1 LAHSSDSERAVGEQE
16 KTMAAKLKHPA
27 SIEIK
32 RQLVN
37 EIELAEITGRPR
49 RTWQKDR
56 LFNRG
61 APFYRVR
68 GSIYYDLQETL
79 AWMKSQKGG
88 GEAA

>member
-1 LAHSSDSERAVGEQE
+1 
-16 KTMAAKLKHPA
+16 MASKKLKHVPPD
-27 SIEIK
+27 IK
-32 RQLVN
+32 RQMVS
-37 EIELAEITGRPR
+37 EIYLETITGRSR

-79 AWMKSQKGG
+79 AWMKSERSGG
-88 GEAA
+88 TAA